1 MHFILFCST
10 FGVRFICRVTDTIAN
25 HLSREQE
32 LQSSPSAFM
41 RAAVNKVN
49 QRQHMN
55 SVLQLL
61 LTILNPRNL
70 IEIS

>member
-1 MHFILFCST
+1 MHFILFCSA
-10 FGVRFICRVTDTIAN
+10 FGVRFICWVINVIAN

-32 LQSSPSAFM
+32 LRSSPSAFM

-49 QRQHMN
+49 QRLHMN

-61 LTILNPRNL
+61 LTILNPRDL
-70 IEIS
+70 IEIP

>member
-1 MHFILFCST
+1 MYFILFCSV
-10 FGVRFICRVTDTIAN
+10 FGVCFICWVTDVIAN

-32 LQSSPSAFM
+32 PQSSPNAFM

-49 QRQHMN
+49 QRQHIN

-61 LTILNPRNL
+61 LTILNLRNL

>member
-1 MHFILFCST
+1 MYFILFCPA
-10 FGVRFICRVTDTIAN
+10 FGVRFICWATDAIAN
-25 HLSREQE
+25 HHSRKQE

-49 QRQHMN
+49 QRLHMN

-61 LTILNPRNL
+61 FTILNPRDL
-70 IEIS
+70 IEIP